1 MDIRKRHV
9 KRLRKGKCTI
19 DLGLLLT
26 DIMGSLERVSDH
38 CSNIAICMLQEKEEG
53 VEPHAYVN
61 ELKQEDNV
69 DFQGKVAAYRE
80 RYVLP

>member
-1 MDIRKRHV
+1 MKKRIN
-9 KRLRKGKCTI
+9 RSFILI
-19 DLGLLLT
+19 ALL
-26 DIMGSLERVSDH
+26 
-38 CSNIAICMLQEKEEG
+38 AICMLQEKEEG

-69 DFQGKVAAYRE
+69 DFKGKVAAYRE